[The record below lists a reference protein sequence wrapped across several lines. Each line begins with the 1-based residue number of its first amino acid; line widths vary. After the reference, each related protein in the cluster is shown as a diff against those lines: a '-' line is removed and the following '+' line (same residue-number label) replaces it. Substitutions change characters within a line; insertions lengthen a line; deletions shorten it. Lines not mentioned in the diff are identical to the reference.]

1 VQQGN
6 SGTDNDGFPVYPA
19 SFDLPN
25 VISVAATDE
34 KDRLADF
41 SNFGAVSVDV
51 AAPGVNIVSTARGGG
66 YTTYSGTS
74 MAVPFV
80 TGIAGLIKA
89 QYPGYSDLH
98 LKEAILASVDNIP
111 SLEGKVATCGR
122 ANAHNAVSIP
132 VSPTPTIPVPT
143 PTPTVTQ
150 VPVYDLQAAPLNPAF
165 VRFQEQ
171 GYPEPG
177 VTGEATGYIP
187 SPLDLSHLSHTSI
200 ATMDPL
206 PTSYSLVSAG
216 RVTPV
221 KNQGSCGD
229 CWAYGAYGSL
239 ESILMPGEQRDFN
252 ELHLNENHGFDIPP
266 VRGEII

>member
-1 VQQGN
+1 
-6 SGTDNDGFPVYPA
+6 
-19 SFDLPN
+19 
-25 VISVAATDE
+25 
-34 KDRLADF
+34 
-41 SNFGAVSVDV
+41 
-51 AAPGVNIVSTARGGG
+51 
-66 YTTYSGTS
+66 
-74 MAVPFV
+74 
-80 TGIAGLIKA
+80 
-89 QYPGYSDLH
+89 
-98 LKEAILASVDNIP
+98 
-111 SLEGKVATCGR
+111 
-122 ANAHNAVSIP
+122 
-132 VSPTPTIPVPT
+132 
-143 PTPTVTQ
+143 VTQ

-266 VRGEII
+266 CKGGNNLMSTAYLARWSGPMNEGQTSPIQKHVQKVLFLPIKRTRPTTTTSRQPSCIMGEFLNRST